1 MPRPLR
7 RIVLPLAAGF
17 VLLLLVSPYAVH
29 YLEANAAPG
38 EAVRLAAE
46 VGVRPG
52 MTVAEIGAGDGRLA
66 VEMARLL
73 GTRGQMIA
81 TELGDRQQQ
90 AIRDAATRARLS
102 NLTVVAAGEHE
113 THLPAGCCDAIYMQR
128 VYHHLA
134 DPAAVIGSARR
145 ALKTDGTLALMEF
158 EPNVLRNL
166 FAPRGIPRKGHGVT
180 KETLVGEMQA
190 FGFRLRNR
198 LSAWPDGMYLAI
210 FMPAT
215 AGPVT
220 RPREARRA
228 FALYAD

>member
-7 RIVLPLAAGF
+7 RIIVPVAAGF
-17 VLLLLVSPYAVH
+17 VLLLLASPYAVH
-29 YLEANAAPG
+29 YLQANAAPG

-66 VEMARLL
+66 IEMARLV
-73 GTRGQMIA
+73 GGRGQMLA
-81 TELGDRQQQ
+81 TELGDGQQR
-90 AIRDAATRARLS
+90 AIRDAATRAGLP
-102 NLTVVAAGEHE
+102 NLTVLAAAEHE
-113 THLPAGCCDAIYMQR
+113 TNLPAGCCDAIYMQR

-134 DPAAVIGSARR
+134 DPAGVIASARR
-145 ALKTDGTLALMEF
+145 ALKVNGTLALMEF
-158 EPNVLRNL
+158 EPNVLRNF

-180 KETLVGEMQA
+180 KEALVAEMQA

-210 FMPAT
+210 FIPA
-215 AGPVT
+215 ASGPVT